1 MCDIILYHIHHF
13 DVNVNERSGTEQMV
27 KTKNSKNSRLKTVLI
42 TVACVLAVA
51 IIGSVFTYT
60 LLGNNGYFLR
70 HTVAV
75 KSENYEVNNAQM
87 SYFFTTN
94 LSSEL
99 SKNSTVYQYYG
110 LDTSKSLKTQ
120 NYPSGGTWYDYF
132 MQSVTIPSVK
142 QMLTLCEQ
150 AKSVGFEL
158 SDDDRAS
165 IDESIQTI
173 KDTASQRGYSVS
185 QYVMNYYGYGV
196 NLKDVRSAMEMSQL
210 AYSYYNS
217 VMDSY
222 EHSDSDLA
230 GYFSEH
236 ENDFLKIDY
245 LSYTFKVSDVKN
257 ADTSTDTDT
266 SADTDTST
274 DTAASTDT
282 PETADSTSADTET
295 SADTST
301 DTSAGDA
308 ESTDTD
314 ASTDTS
320 AESKEEDEDAEYKA
334 QIKASADSL
343 AAITDVE
350 QFKAYVENYLK
361 TVVYVSETD
370 TDKLDGNVTS
380 AMSKLETKG
389 ASYSEDS
396 DEIKALFDMTEAN
409 KTFLHTHDDG
419 TCEVYLLT
427 APKYREEYTTKNARV
442 IALSSSD
449 SGSITSTIDT
459 INEALNSAE
468 DKDAKFIEL
477 ADEYS
482 RSTAK
487 DALYENIG
495 KDDFD
500 IDEMNA
506 WLWDESRADGDR
518 DIFSKE
524 STSSSTS
531 TSSTTYYYIVM
542 YKGDGMTKWKYD
554 VDTAM
559 KNAQYEEAYKGFE
572 EAHGGDKITVNLD
585 NIYKIPTT

>member
-173 KDTASQRGYSVS
+173 KDTASQKGYSVS

-222 EHSDSDLA
+222 EHSESDLA

-257 ADTSTDTDT
+257 ADTSTDT
-266 SADTDTST
+266 SS
-274 DTAASTDT
+274 
-282 PETADSTSADTET
+282 
-295 SADTST
+295 
-301 DTSAGDA
+301 GDA

-361 TVVYVSETD
+361 TVEYASETD

-542 YKGDGMTKWKYD
+542 YKGDGMTKWKFD

>member
-42 TVACVLAVA
+42 TVACVLAVV

-274 DTAASTDT
+274 DT
-282 PETADSTSADTET
+282 
-295 SADTST
+295 
-301 DTSAGDA
+301 
-308 ESTDTD
+308 D

-361 TVVYVSETD
+361 TVVYASETD

-542 YKGDGMTKWKYD
+542 YKGDGMTKWKFD

>member
-27 KTKNSKNSRLKTVLI
+27 KTKNSKNSRLKT
-42 TVACVLAVA
+42 ACVLAVA

-236 ENDFLKIDY
+236 ENDFLMIDY

-266 SADTDTST
+266 SADTDT
-274 DTAASTDT
+274 
-282 PETADSTSADTET
+282 
-295 SADTST
+295 
-301 DTSAGDA
+301 
-308 ESTDTD
+308 STDTD

-361 TVVYVSETD
+361 TVVYASETD

-531 TSSTTYYYIVM
+531 ASSTTYYYIVM

>member
-266 SADTDTST
+266 SADTD
-274 DTAASTDT
+274 
-282 PETADSTSADTET
+282 
-295 SADTST
+295 
-301 DTSAGDA
+301 
-308 ESTDTD
+308 

-334 QIKASADSL
+334 QIKASAESL

-350 QFKAYVENYLK
+350 QFKAYIENYLK
-361 TVVYVSETD
+361 TVVYASETD

-427 APKYREEYTTKNARV
+427 APKYREEYTTKNARM

-531 TSSTTYYYIVM
+531 ASSTTYYYIVM
-542 YKGDGMTKWKYD
+542 YKGDGMTKWKFD

>member
-87 SYFFTTN
+87 SYFFAAN

-99 SKNSTVYQYYG
+99 ANNSTVYQYYG

-132 MQSVTIPSVK
+132 MQSVTIPFVK

-158 SDDDRAS
+158 SDEDLAS
-165 IDESIQTI
+165 IDESIQAI
-173 KDTASQRGYSVS
+173 KDSASQGGYSVS
-185 QYVMNYYGYGV
+185 QYLLRSYGYGV
-196 NLKDVRSAMEMSQL
+196 NLKDVRSAMEMSRL
-210 AYSYYNS
+210 ASSYRNS

-222 EHSDSDLA
+222 EHSESDLA

-245 LSYTFKVSDVKN
+245 LSYTFKVSDVKS

-266 SADTDTST
+266 SA
-274 DTAASTDT
+274 
-282 PETADSTSADTET
+282 
-295 SADTST
+295 
-301 DTSAGDA
+301 
-308 ESTDTD
+308 DTD

-361 TVVYVSETD
+361 TVVYASETD

>member
-173 KDTASQRGYSVS
+173 KDTASQKGYSVS

-222 EHSDSDLA
+222 EHSESDLA

-266 SADTDTST
+266 SADTDT
-274 DTAASTDT
+274 
-282 PETADSTSADTET
+282 
-295 SADTST
+295 
-301 DTSAGDA
+301 
-308 ESTDTD
+308 STDTD

-361 TVVYVSETD
+361 TVVYASETD

>member
-110 LDTSKSLKTQ
+110 LDTSKSLKSQ

-132 MQSVTIPSVK
+132 MQSVTVPFVK

-150 AKSVGFEL
+150 ARSVGFEL
-158 SDDDRAS
+158 SDEDLAS
-165 IDESIQTI
+165 IDESIQAI
-173 KDTASQRGYSVS
+173 KDTASQGGYSVS
-185 QYVMNYYGYGV
+185 QYLLRSYGYGV
-196 NLKDVRSAMEMSQL
+196 NLKDVRSAMEMSRL
-210 AYSYYNS
+210 ASSYRNS

-222 EHSDSDLA
+222 EHSESDLA

-245 LSYTFKVSDVKN
+245 LSYTFKVSDVKS

-295 SADTST
+295 SADT
-301 DTSAGDA
+301 
-308 ESTDTD
+308 
-314 ASTDTS
+314 STDTS

-361 TVVYVSETD
+361 TVVYASETD

>member
-282 PETADSTSADTET
+282 
-295 SADTST
+295 
-301 DTSAGDA
+301 
-308 ESTDTD
+308 
-314 ASTDTS
+314 S

-361 TVVYVSETD
+361 TVVYASETD

-524 STSSSTS
+524 STASSTS
-531 TSSTTYYYIVM
+531 ASSTTYYYIVM

>member
-173 KDTASQRGYSVS
+173 KDTASQKGYSVS

-222 EHSDSDLA
+222 EHSESDLA

-245 LSYTFKVSDVKN
+245 LSYTFKVSDVKS

-266 SADTDTST
+266 SADTDAST

-282 PETADSTSADTET
+282 P
-295 SADTST
+295 
-301 DTSAGDA
+301 
-308 ESTDTD
+308 
-314 ASTDTS
+314 

-361 TVVYVSETD
+361 TVVYASETD

-542 YKGDGMTKWKYD
+542 YKGDGMTKWKFD

>member
-361 TVVYVSETD
+361 TVVYASETD

-518 DIFSKE
+518 DIFS
-524 STSSSTS
+524 
-531 TSSTTYYYIVM
+531 IVW
-542 YKGDGMTKWKYD
+542 GPVLAAAGAVLEATEDTKLLEFSLDSFVILAHVAAYFNLT
-554 VDTAM
+554 VGAG
-559 KNAQYEEAYKGFE
+559 AGGEA
-572 EAHGGDKITVNLD
+572 
-585 NIYKIPTT
+585 

>member
-274 DTAASTDT
+274 DT
-282 PETADSTSADTET
+282 
-295 SADTST
+295 
-301 DTSAGDA
+301 
-308 ESTDTD
+308 D

-361 TVVYVSETD
+361 TVVYASETD

-531 TSSTTYYYIVM
+531 ASSTTYYYIVM

>member
-27 KTKNSKNSRLKTVLI
+27 KAKNSKNSRLKTVLI

-87 SYFFTTN
+87 SYFFAAN

-99 SKNSTVYQYYG
+99 ANNSTVYQYYG

-132 MQSVTIPSVK
+132 MQSVTIPFVK

-158 SDDDRAS
+158 SDEDLAS
-165 IDESIQTI
+165 IDESIQAI
-173 KDTASQRGYSVS
+173 KDSASQGGYSVS
-185 QYVMNYYGYGV
+185 QYLLRSYGYGV
-196 NLKDVRSAMEMSQL
+196 NLKDVRSAMEMSRL
-210 AYSYYNS
+210 ASSYRNS

-222 EHSDSDLA
+222 EHSESDLA

-245 LSYTFKVSDVKN
+245 LSYTFKVSDVKS

-266 SADTDTST
+266 SA
-274 DTAASTDT
+274 
-282 PETADSTSADTET
+282 
-295 SADTST
+295 
-301 DTSAGDA
+301 
-308 ESTDTD
+308 DTD

-320 AESKEEDEDAEYKA
+320 AESKEEDEDAECKA

-361 TVVYVSETD
+361 TVVYASETD

>member
-13 DVNVNERSGTEQMV
+13 DVNGNERSGTEQMV

-274 DTAASTDT
+274 DT
-282 PETADSTSADTET
+282 
-295 SADTST
+295 
-301 DTSAGDA
+301 
-308 ESTDTD
+308 D

-361 TVVYVSETD
+361 TVVYASETD

-531 TSSTTYYYIVM
+531 ASSTTYYYIVM

>member
-110 LDTSKSLKTQ
+110 LDTSKSLKSQ

-132 MQSVTIPSVK
+132 MQSVTVPFVK

-150 AKSVGFEL
+150 ARSVGFEL
-158 SDDDRAS
+158 SDEDLAS
-165 IDESIQTI
+165 IDESIQAI
-173 KDTASQRGYSVS
+173 KDTASQGGYSVS
-185 QYVMNYYGYGV
+185 QYLLRSYGYGV
-196 NLKDVRSAMEMSQL
+196 NLKDVRSAMEMSRL
-210 AYSYYNS
+210 ASSYRNS

-222 EHSDSDLA
+222 EHSESDLA

-266 SADTDTST
+266 SA
-274 DTAASTDT
+274 
-282 PETADSTSADTET
+282 
-295 SADTST
+295 
-301 DTSAGDA
+301 
-308 ESTDTD
+308 DTD

-361 TVVYVSETD
+361 TVVYASETD

-531 TSSTTYYYIVM
+531 ASSTTYYYIVM

>member
-274 DTAASTDT
+274 DT
-282 PETADSTSADTET
+282 
-295 SADTST
+295 
-301 DTSAGDA
+301 
-308 ESTDTD
+308 D

-361 TVVYVSETD
+361 TVVYASETD

-542 YKGDGMTKWKYD
+542 YKGDGMTKWKFD

>member
-42 TVACVLAVA
+42 TVACVLALA

-274 DTAASTDT
+274 DT
-282 PETADSTSADTET
+282 
-295 SADTST
+295 
-301 DTSAGDA
+301 
-308 ESTDTD
+308 D

-361 TVVYVSETD
+361 TVVYASETD

-531 TSSTTYYYIVM
+531 ASSTTYYYIVM
-542 YKGDGMTKWKYD
+542 YKGDGMTKWKFD

>member
-266 SADTDTST
+266 SADTD
-274 DTAASTDT
+274 
-282 PETADSTSADTET
+282 
-295 SADTST
+295 
-301 DTSAGDA
+301 
-308 ESTDTD
+308 

-361 TVVYVSETD
+361 TVVYASETD

-531 TSSTTYYYIVM
+531 ASSTTYYYIVM
-542 YKGDGMTKWKYD
+542 YKGDGMTKWKFD

>member
-173 KDTASQRGYSVS
+173 KDTASQRGYPVS

-274 DTAASTDT
+274 DT
-282 PETADSTSADTET
+282 
-295 SADTST
+295 
-301 DTSAGDA
+301 
-308 ESTDTD
+308 D

-361 TVVYVSETD
+361 TVVYASETD

-531 TSSTTYYYIVM
+531 ASSTTYYYIVM

>member
-266 SADTDTST
+266 SADTD
-274 DTAASTDT
+274 
-282 PETADSTSADTET
+282 
-295 SADTST
+295 
-301 DTSAGDA
+301 
-308 ESTDTD
+308 

-361 TVVYVSETD
+361 TVVYASETD

-531 TSSTTYYYIVM
+531 ASSTTYYYIVM

>member
-27 KTKNSKNSRLKTVLI
+27 KAKNSKNSRLKTVLI

-173 KDTASQRGYSVS
+173 KDTASQKGYSVS

-222 EHSDSDLA
+222 EHSESDLA

-245 LSYTFKVSDVKN
+245 LSYTFKVSDVKS

-266 SADTDTST
+266 SA
-274 DTAASTDT
+274 
-282 PETADSTSADTET
+282 
-295 SADTST
+295 
-301 DTSAGDA
+301 
-308 ESTDTD
+308 DTD

-361 TVVYVSETD
+361 TVVYASETD

-531 TSSTTYYYIVM
+531 SSSTTYYYIVM
-542 YKGDGMTKWKYD
+542 YKGDGMIKWQYD

-572 EAHGGDKITVNLD
+572 EAHGGDKITVNLE

>member
-1 MCDIILYHIHHF
+1 
-13 DVNVNERSGTEQMV
+13 MV

-110 LDTSKSLKTQ
+110 LDTSKSLKSQ

-132 MQSVTIPSVK
+132 MQSVTVPSVK

-158 SDDDRAS
+158 SDEDRTS
-165 IDESIQTI
+165 IDESIQAI
-173 KDTASQRGYSVS
+173 KDAASERGYSVS

-196 NLKDVRSAMEMSQL
+196 NIKDVRGAMEMSQL

-222 EHSDSDLA
+222 EHSESDLE
-230 GYFSEH
+230 GYFSEN

-245 LSYTFKVSDVKN
+245 LSYTFKVSDVKSD
-257 ADTSTDTDT
+257 DTSSDSSDATTDASTDTDAAPETEISTDTETDTSPETEISTDTDT
-266 SADTDTST
+266 SADSDST
-274 DTAASTDT
+274 DSTDSS
-282 PETADSTSADTET
+282 ADS
-295 SADTST
+295 
-301 DTSAGDA
+301 DA
-308 ESTDTD
+308 
-314 ASTDTS
+314 
-320 AESKEEDEDAEYKA
+320 EEDEDAEYKA
-334 QIKASADSL
+334 QVKASADSL
-343 AAITDVE
+343 AAITDPE
-350 QFKAYVENYLK
+350 QFKAYVENYLR
-361 TVVYVSETD
+361 TVVYASETD
-370 TDKLDGNVTS
+370 TDTLDKNVAD
-380 AMSKLETKG
+380 AMSKLESKTV
-389 ASYSEDS
+389 SYNEDS
-396 DEIKALFDMTEAN
+396 EELKSLFDMTEAN
-409 KTFLHTHDDG
+409 TTFLHSHDDDG
-419 TCEVYLLT
+419 TYEVYLLT

-442 IALSSSD
+442 IALSSAD
-449 SGSITSTIDT
+449 SGSVTSTIDT
-459 INEALNSAE
+459 INEELDSAE

-477 ADEYS
+477 VDEYS

-487 DALYENIG
+487 DALYENLG
-495 KDDFD
+495 KSDFD

-506 WLWDESRADGDR
+506 WLWDESRAEGDR

-542 YKGDGMTKWKYD
+542 YKGDGMIKWQYD

-559 KNAQYEEAYKGFE
+559 KEAQYEEAYKGFE
-572 EAHGGDKITVNLD
+572 EAHGGDKISVNLE

>member
-120 NYPSGGTWYDYF
+120 HDPSGGTWYDYF

-173 KDTASQRGYSVS
+173 KDTASQKGYSVS

-245 LSYTFKVSDVKN
+245 LSYTFKVSDVK
-257 ADTSTDTDT
+257 
-266 SADTDTST
+266 
-274 DTAASTDT
+274 
-282 PETADSTSADTET
+282 
-295 SADTST
+295 
-301 DTSAGDA
+301 
-308 ESTDTD
+308 STDTD

-361 TVVYVSETD
+361 TVVYASETD

-449 SGSITSTIDT
+449 SGCITSTIDT
-459 INEALNSAE
+459 INEAPNSAE

-542 YKGDGMTKWKYD
+542 YKGDGMIKWKFD

>member
-361 TVVYVSETD
+361 TVVYASETD

-396 DEIKALFDMTEAN
+396 DEIKGVL
-409 KTFLHTHDDG
+409 
-419 TCEVYLLT
+419 VLLNT
-427 APKYREEYTTKNARV
+427 V
-442 IALSSSD
+442 
-449 SGSITSTIDT
+449 
-459 INEALNSAE
+459 
-468 DKDAKFIEL
+468 
-477 ADEYS
+477 
-482 RSTAK
+482 
-487 DALYENIG
+487 
-495 KDDFD
+495 
-500 IDEMNA
+500 
-506 WLWDESRADGDR
+506 
-518 DIFSKE
+518 
-524 STSSSTS
+524 
-531 TSSTTYYYIVM
+531 
-542 YKGDGMTKWKYD
+542 
-554 VDTAM
+554 
-559 KNAQYEEAYKGFE
+559 
-572 EAHGGDKITVNLD
+572 GGDVEAGLAK
-585 NIYKIPTT
+585 

>member
-173 KDTASQRGYSVS
+173 KDTASQKGYSVS

-245 LSYTFKVSDVKN
+245 LSYTFKVSDVK
-257 ADTSTDTDT
+257 
-266 SADTDTST
+266 
-274 DTAASTDT
+274 
-282 PETADSTSADTET
+282 
-295 SADTST
+295 
-301 DTSAGDA
+301 
-308 ESTDTD
+308 STDTD

-361 TVVYVSETD
+361 TVVYASETD

-449 SGSITSTIDT
+449 SGCITSTIDT

-542 YKGDGMTKWKYD
+542 YKGDGMIKWKFD

>member
-274 DTAASTDT
+274 DT
-282 PETADSTSADTET
+282 
-295 SADTST
+295 
-301 DTSAGDA
+301 
-308 ESTDTD
+308 D

-361 TVVYVSETD
+361 TVVYASETD

-524 STSSSTS
+524 STASSTS
-531 TSSTTYYYIVM
+531 ASSTTYYYIVM

>member
-173 KDTASQRGYSVS
+173 KDTASQKGYSVS

-222 EHSDSDLA
+222 EHSESDLA

-257 ADTSTDTDT
+257 ADTSTDT
-266 SADTDTST
+266 SS
-274 DTAASTDT
+274 
-282 PETADSTSADTET
+282 
-295 SADTST
+295 
-301 DTSAGDA
+301 GDA

-361 TVVYVSETD
+361 TVVYASETD

-542 YKGDGMTKWKYD
+542 YKGDGMTKWKFD

>member
-1 MCDIILYHIHHF
+1 
-13 DVNVNERSGTEQMV
+13 MV

-42 TVACVLAVA
+42 TVACVLAVV

-173 KDTASQRGYSVS
+173 KDTASQKGYSVS

-222 EHSDSDLA
+222 EHSESDLA

-245 LSYTFKVSDVKN
+245 LSYTFKVSDVKS

-266 SADTDTST
+266 SADTDAST

-282 PETADSTSADTET
+282 
-295 SADTST
+295 
-301 DTSAGDA
+301 SAGNA

-361 TVVYVSETD
+361 TVVYASETD

-531 TSSTTYYYIVM
+531 SSSTTYYYIVM
-542 YKGDGMTKWKYD
+542 YKGDGMIKWQYD

-572 EAHGGDKITVNLD
+572 EAHGGDKIAVNLGKK
-585 NIYKIPTT
+585 YKFPTT

>member
-282 PETADSTSADTET
+282 
-295 SADTST
+295 
-301 DTSAGDA
+301 
-308 ESTDTD
+308 
-314 ASTDTS
+314 S

-361 TVVYVSETD
+361 TVVYASETD

-531 TSSTTYYYIVM
+531 ASSTTYYYIVM

>member
-266 SADTDTST
+266 SADTD
-274 DTAASTDT
+274 
-282 PETADSTSADTET
+282 
-295 SADTST
+295 
-301 DTSAGDA
+301 
-308 ESTDTD
+308 

-361 TVVYVSETD
+361 TVVYASETD

-380 AMSKLETKG
+380 AMSKLETKS

-542 YKGDGMTKWKYD
+542 YKGDGMTKWKFD

>member
-245 LSYTFKVSDVKN
+245 LSYTFKVSDVKS

-274 DTAASTDT
+274 DTA
-282 PETADSTSADTET
+282 
-295 SADTST
+295 
-301 DTSAGDA
+301 
-308 ESTDTD
+308 

-361 TVVYVSETD
+361 TVVYASETD

-531 TSSTTYYYIVM
+531 ASSTTYYYIVM

>member
-173 KDTASQRGYSVS
+173 KDTASQKGYSVS

-222 EHSDSDLA
+222 EHSESDLA

-245 LSYTFKVSDVKN
+245 LSYTFKVSDVKS

-266 SADTDTST
+266 SA
-274 DTAASTDT
+274 
-282 PETADSTSADTET
+282 
-295 SADTST
+295 
-301 DTSAGDA
+301 
-308 ESTDTD
+308 DTD

-361 TVVYVSETD
+361 TVVYASETD

-531 TSSTTYYYIVM
+531 SSSTTYYYIVM
-542 YKGDGMTKWKYD
+542 YKGDGMIKWQYD

-572 EAHGGDKITVNLD
+572 EAHGGDKITVNLE

>member
-173 KDTASQRGYSVS
+173 KDTASQKGYSVS

-222 EHSDSDLA
+222 EHSESDLA

-245 LSYTFKVSDVKN
+245 LSYTFKVSDVKS

-266 SADTDTST
+266 SA
-274 DTAASTDT
+274 
-282 PETADSTSADTET
+282 
-295 SADTST
+295 
-301 DTSAGDA
+301 
-308 ESTDTD
+308 DTD

-361 TVVYVSETD
+361 TVVYASETD

-531 TSSTTYYYIVM
+531 ASSTTYYYIVM
-542 YKGDGMTKWKYD
+542 YKGDGMTKWKFD

>member
-266 SADTDTST
+266 SADTD
-274 DTAASTDT
+274 
-282 PETADSTSADTET
+282 
-295 SADTST
+295 
-301 DTSAGDA
+301 
-308 ESTDTD
+308 

-361 TVVYVSETD
+361 TVVYASETD

>member
-27 KTKNSKNSRLKTVLI
+27 KTKNSKNSRLNTVLI

-173 KDTASQRGYSVS
+173 KDTASQKGYSVS

-245 LSYTFKVSDVKN
+245 LSYTFKVSDVKS

-266 SADTDTST
+266 SADTDT
-274 DTAASTDT
+274 
-282 PETADSTSADTET
+282 
-295 SADTST
+295 
-301 DTSAGDA
+301 
-308 ESTDTD
+308 STDTD

-361 TVVYVSETD
+361 TVVYASETD

>member
-173 KDTASQRGYSVS
+173 KDTASQKGYSVS

-245 LSYTFKVSDVKN
+245 LSYTFKVSDVKS

-274 DTAASTDT
+274 DTA
-282 PETADSTSADTET
+282 
-295 SADTST
+295 
-301 DTSAGDA
+301 
-308 ESTDTD
+308 

-361 TVVYVSETD
+361 TVVYASETD

>member
-274 DTAASTDT
+274 DT
-282 PETADSTSADTET
+282 
-295 SADTST
+295 
-301 DTSAGDA
+301 
-308 ESTDTD
+308 D

-361 TVVYVSETD
+361 TVVYASETD

-531 TSSTTYYYIVM
+531 ASSTTYYYIVM
-542 YKGDGMTKWKYD
+542 YKGDGMTKWKFD

>member
-1 MCDIILYHIHHF
+1 MGSEMCIRD
-13 DVNVNERSGTEQMV
+13 RSGTEQMV

-173 KDTASQRGYSVS
+173 KDTASQKGYSVS

-245 LSYTFKVSDVKN
+245 LSYTFKVSDVK
-257 ADTSTDTDT
+257 
-266 SADTDTST
+266 
-274 DTAASTDT
+274 
-282 PETADSTSADTET
+282 
-295 SADTST
+295 
-301 DTSAGDA
+301 
-308 ESTDTD
+308 STDTD

-361 TVVYVSETD
+361 TVVYASETD

-449 SGSITSTIDT
+449 SGCITSTIDT

-542 YKGDGMTKWKYD
+542 YKGDGMIKWKFD

>member
-266 SADTDTST
+266 SADTD
-274 DTAASTDT
+274 
-282 PETADSTSADTET
+282 
-295 SADTST
+295 
-301 DTSAGDA
+301 
-308 ESTDTD
+308 

-334 QIKASADSL
+334 QIKASAESL

-350 QFKAYVENYLK
+350 QFKAYIENYLK
-361 TVVYVSETD
+361 TVVYASETD

-531 TSSTTYYYIVM
+531 ASSTTYYYIVM
-542 YKGDGMTKWKYD
+542 YKGDGMTKWKFD